1 MKSARNF
8 YFVDKTKEYRRE
20 EKDKKKK
27 DKKKTSLLVIKFLF
41 LSSWRMPFEKMAREI
56 LGIQEGSKFC
66 KEVCVLIIP

>member
-1 MKSARNF
+1 MKSAKKF

-41 LSSWRMPFEKMAREI
+41 LSS
-56 LGIQEGSKFC
+56 
-66 KEVCVLIIP
+66 